1 VASTVEDV
9 AATGQAAAEHIVQL
23 LPSDRRSLAQEWIGG
38 LIDRLDTAMVGR
50 AYFAVPADLRVEW
63 AERAGAEIRLW
74 NALLLATLA
83 ARLPERA
90 RARPIPPSVLE
101 GFVVQLGRI
110 LGELAAAPAGH
121 LDLADDI
128 FLKDL
133 GLCRL
138 HMFACAAQIVEQ
150 GAGVQRQLVLTGGV
164 SQALR
169 MLGLALELG
178 GRFRPFFEIHTHTP
192 MLGDFNPA
200 GWDRCYHMVADLLET
215 HPECQGLVGG
225 SWFYDPAV
233 EAISPRLA
241 YLRRTPI
248 DGGAVMLRGKP
259 TQADIDNATAT
270 SAARRTLFEAGRYL
284 PTKYLMVW
292 PRAKLIAWAKRT
304 APEAAS

>member
-1 VASTVEDV
+1 VVSTVEDV
-9 AATGQAAAEHIVQL
+9 AARGKAAAEDIAQL
-23 LPSDRRSLAQEWIGG
+23 LPQGRRSVAADWIGG
-38 LIDRLDTAMVGR
+38 LIDRLDAAMTGR
-50 AYFAVPADLRVEW
+50 AYFAVPADLLAEW
-63 AERAGAEIRLW
+63 AATAGSEIRLW
-74 NALLLATLA
+74 NALLLATLI
-83 ARLPERA
+83 ARLRERA
-90 RARPIPPSVLE
+90 RVRPIPPSVLQ
-101 GFVVQLGRI
+101 GFVAQFDRI
-110 LGELAAAPAGH
+110 VAELATAPAGH

-164 SQALR
+164 GQALR
-169 MLGLALELG
+169 MIGLAWQLG

-241 YLRRTPI
+241 YLRRIPVS
-248 DGGAVMLRGKP
+248 GGAVMLRGKP
-259 TQADIDNATAT
+259 TRADIDNATAT
-270 SAARRTLFEAGRYL
+270 SESRRKLFEAGSYL

-292 PRAKLIAWAKRT
+292 PRAKLIAWSKR
-304 APEAAS
+304 AAS

>member
-9 AATGQAAAEHIVQL
+9 AAEGKAAAEHIGQL
-23 LPSDRRSLAQEWIGG
+23 LPPDRRSVATAWIGG
-38 LIDRLDTAMVGR
+38 LIDRLDATMKGR
-50 AYFAVPADLRVEW
+50 AYFAVPADLLAEW
-63 AERAGAEIRLW
+63 VATAGPEVRLW

-90 RARPIPPSVLE
+90 RVRPIPPSVLQ

-110 LGELAAAPAGH
+110 LRELVAAPAGH
-121 LDLADDI
+121 LDLGDDI

-164 SQALR
+164 PQVLR

-200 GWDRCYHMVADLLET
+200 GWERCYHMVADLLET
-215 HPECQGLVGG
+215 HPDCQGLVGG

-241 YLRRTPI
+241 YLRQTPI
-248 DGGAVMLRGKP
+248 SGGAVMLRGKP

-270 SAARRTLFEAGRYL
+270 SESRRKLFEAGNYR

-292 PRAKLIAWAKRT
+292 PRAKLIAWSKRT
-304 APEAAS
+304 APETAS